1 MPKILNKSSN
11 DSVRNFFATVP
22 VGKLKP
28 SNIDEDSSFAKI
40 IVDIRRIE
48 DKIPDIKSVLFS
60 IFPCFC
66 DKIWVANAGL
76 MLLKIYLRVKDF
88 YVFDSFF
95 NCEVL
100 RERLLPWKLSGR
112 GVVKEQ

>member
-1 MPKILNKSSN
+1 MPKVSNKSLN
-11 DSVRNFFATVP
+11 DSVTNFSTTVP

-28 SNIDEDSSFAKI
+28 SNRDEDSSFAKI
-40 IVDIRRIE
+40 IVDIKRIE
-48 DKIPDIKSVLFS
+48 DRIPDIESVLFS
-60 IFPCFC
+60 IIPCFC
-66 DKIWVANAGL
+66 VKYSVINVGL

-100 RERLLPWKLSGR
+100 RESLLP
-112 GVVKEQ
+112 